1 MMMMMMMMT
10 VMVVMTVISTGRCGV
25 DGDKQCSE
33 SQVCGP
39 TIFTITTDK
48 QTNIEIQ
55 EKERWRE
62 KKKTVKLKK
71 ILRRKRLIINRKYK
85 KKEGKERK
93 KCGFRETKQENT
105 KEWKKK
111 KNNKNETKQKNLW
124 LIQ

>member
-1 MMMMMMMMT
+1 M
-10 VMVVMTVISTGRCGV
+10 
-25 DGDKQCSE
+25 
-33 SQVCGP
+33 CGP